1 MKGTARMLVWLE
13 WSGQG
18 RELWGIRSE
27 RLSEG
32 GLGRVLKAMR
42 RPLNIALRRK
52 STRGS
57 WQRVT

>member
-13 WSGQG
+13 WSEQS
-18 RELWGIRSE
+18 REWWGISSE

-32 GLGRVLKAMR
+32 RLGRVLKAMR

-57 WQRVT
+57 WQRAT